1 VLLAPAAWV
10 VMGGVGYFLA
20 SRSCESGGGIPGVQM
35 SNPSLAQGALA
46 LVLLAVAVT
55 GLVLAVGTLREVH
68 RHRVAADRED
78 MPRATRV
85 RFLAFGGVLVSSLFA
100 VGIIL
105 FALPTL
111 MVSACTQA
119 RL

>member
-1 VLLAPAAWV
+1 
-10 VMGGVGYFLA
+10 
-20 SRSCESGGGIPGVQM
+20 M

-55 GLVLAVGTLREVH
+55 GLVLAVGSLRTVR
-68 RHRVAADRED
+68 RHRAAADRED

-85 RFLAFGGVLVSSLFA
+85 RFMAFGGVLVSSLFA
-100 VGIIL
+100 VGIVL

-111 MVSACTQA
+111 IVSACSQA